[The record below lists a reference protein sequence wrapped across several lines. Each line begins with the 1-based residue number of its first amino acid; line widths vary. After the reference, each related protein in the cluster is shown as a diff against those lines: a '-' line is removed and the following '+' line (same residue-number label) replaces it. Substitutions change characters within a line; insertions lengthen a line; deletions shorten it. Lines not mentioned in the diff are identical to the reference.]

1 MDNFSW
7 KVDRWWTWPN
17 QNSTFNMHAIF
28 QCIYVYLSEKENVE
42 YPFDVE
48 LFKRQGEENS
58 EFGFV
63 WYSLGTAGAIITRII
78 PDSPADR
85 CDGRL
90 QSSDIISAI
99 NGNDINGKNH
109 SDIETLITTSGAS
122 IVLTIEGA
130 RFLIHTL

>member
-1 MDNFSW
+1 
-7 KVDRWWTWPN
+7 
-17 QNSTFNMHAIF
+17 MHAIF
-28 QCIYVYLSEKENVE
+28 QYFYVYLSEKGNIE

-58 EFGFV
+58 GFGFV

-99 NGNDINGKNH
+99 NGNDINCNDN
-109 SDIETLITTSGAS
+109 SDIQKLILASGVS

>member
-1 MDNFSW
+1 MLVNFA
-7 KVDRWWTWPN
+7 KLK
-17 QNSTFNMHAIF
+17 FNAIF
-28 QCIYVYLSEKENVE
+28 QYFYEYFSERGTVE
-42 YPFDVE
+42 YPVDME
-48 LFKRQGEENS
+48 LFKKQGEENS
-58 EFGFV
+58 GFGFV

-99 NGNDINGKNH
+99 NGNDINGRNH
-109 SDIETLITTSGAS
+109 SDIETLILTSGAS